1 MSYRSDGWLY
11 LSNKALEVIRED
23 EEDKEFIDGFLKELE
38 EHETKV
44 NVWLF
49 EDWKW
54 YDTYTDV
61 RKLNKLL
68 DKLGDREMWDEY
80 DLLVIGEDNI
90 ANIDYNTDR
99 AFRLYI
105 DVAVDSNLTNI
116 TA

>member
-1 MSYRSDGWLY
+1 MGYRSDGWLY

-61 RKLNKLL
+61 RKLHKLL
-68 DKLGDREMWDEY
+68 DKLGEREMYDEY
-80 DLLVIGEDNI
+80 DLLVVGEDNVLDMDYHTETAFA
-90 ANIDYNTDR
+90 ANVDVTV
-99 AFRLYI
+99 AYI
-105 DVAVDSNLTNI
+105 
-116 TA
+116 